1 MKVPFSMTKPVNLLD
16 NTRSL
21 SLLYLLQTHIQTY
34 IVPSEN
40 NSELIFCSSFG
51 YSLASVDFN
60 GDGFKDLVVGAPFY
74 ASQGAAY
81 IFMNT
86 KDKGMHGLYSGPPE
100 YIGTWGPVFWNFD
113 SILLIIHLNNK
124 ISLNFQNLSHVPTNI
139 FDIPTV
145 LSIPYNE
152 QKSILEEHSHNYF

>member
-1 MKVPFSMTKPVNLLD
+1 M
-16 NTRSL
+16 
-21 SLLYLLQTHIQTY
+21 
-34 IVPSEN
+34 
-40 NSELIFCSSFG
+40 IFCSSFG

-100 YIGTWGPVFWNFD
+100 YIGTWGLVLTKFWQNFD
-113 SILLIIHLNNK
+113 SIFLIIHLNNK
-124 ISLNFQNLSHVPTNI
+124 IGIPKFLKCEESCPHQDFWHSDGPVYTLQWTKIYSGGAFSWLFFNFFFVS
-139 FDIPTV
+139 
-145 LSIPYNE
+145 
-152 QKSILEEHSHNYF
+152 NYLLAIQFYIAI

>member
-1 MKVPFSMTKPVNLLD
+1 MKVSQFSPFSMTKPDLLD
-16 NTRSL
+16 NTQILYST
-21 SLLYLLQTHIQTY
+21 LLIPSQTHIQTY

-100 YIGTWGPVFWNFD
+100 YIGTWG
-113 SILLIIHLNNK
+113 L
-124 ISLNFQNLSHVPTNI
+124 
-139 FDIPTV
+139 V
-145 LSIPYNE
+145 LT
-152 QKSILEEHSHNYF
+152 KF